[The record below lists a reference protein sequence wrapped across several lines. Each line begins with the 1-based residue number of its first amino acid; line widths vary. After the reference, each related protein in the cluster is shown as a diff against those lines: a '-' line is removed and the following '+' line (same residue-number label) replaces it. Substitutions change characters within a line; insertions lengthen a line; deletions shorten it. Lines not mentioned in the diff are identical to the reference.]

1 MAIATG
7 TAVALAAGATALGA
21 GATIYSSRQAKKAAQ
36 ATNAANERMA
46 SDANKSE
53 MLRYY
58 ESRGGAMG
66 ASMDELMARPGQA
79 KYDPDLSVFNE
90 DGTAKRSAVMPLY
103 LSGLE
108 QGMSGNIEDKYN
120 QMQEMYDPQRMQ
132 NVANEMAGAEQ
143 GMMDA
148 VNDLYSGQ
156 EFRDKQNYL
165 DNIQDTRLSGLDNIL
180 SARMGANQGIAD
192 ARMQNVDGLAQA
204 REDASLAQA
213 QVILNEA
220 QRNAAQQD
228 FTGRSGIVGN
238 SGNAQANT
246 LQALMTGYGNAAQN
260 AAKGRLATARDRG
273 QANVLNAMDSGKATE
288 ADALARAQAREKAAG
303 DAYNLYKSDLS
314 QRKENQA
321 GSVIGGVAS
330 NQQTAQNAMMLP
342 EMATSKALN
351 AGGFQLGQGRMPEYN
366 VAAQVPVPRGPNPF
380 SVVGDAL
387 KTGLGFATMFGGMG
401 GGGTGGAISTLPS
414 YDYNSLTSS
423 YGSGGSGLG
432 YGSGFQGLGSTP
444 MVPTGEYDMSSMFG
458 SK

>member
-7 TAVALAAGATALGA
+7 TAVALAAGATALSVGGSIYGA
-21 GATIYSSRQAKKAAQ
+21 RQAKKAAQ
-36 ATNAANERMA
+36 AQNAANERMA
-46 SDANKSE
+46 SDANKAE

-58 ESRGGAMG
+58 ESRGGDMG
-66 ASMDELMARPGQA
+66 ASMEELMARPGQA
-79 KYDPDLSVFNE
+79 NYDPELSVFNE
-90 DGTAKRSAVMPLY
+90 DGTAKRSAIMPLY

-108 QGMSGNIEDKYN
+108 QGMAGNIEDKYN

-156 EFRDKQNYL
+156 EFRDNQNYL
-165 DNIQDTRLSGLDNIL
+165 NNIQDTRLSGLDNIL

-220 QRNAAQQD
+220 QRNAARQD

-238 SGNAQANT
+238 SGNAQANA
-246 LQALMTGYGNAAQN
+246 LQALMTGYGNAATN

-303 DAYNLYKSDLS
+303 EAYNLYKSDLS
-314 QRKENQA
+314 QRKQNQA
-321 GSVIGGVAS
+321 GSVISGVAT

-366 VAAQVPVPRGPNPF
+366 VAARVPVPAGPNPF
-380 SVVGDAL
+380 SIAGDAI
-387 KTGLGFATMFGGMG
+387 KTGLGFATMMG
-401 GGGTGGAISTLPS
+401 GGGGGGGSAISTLPS

-423 YGSGGSGLG
+423 YGSGALGAGSGSSYDWNSMTGGSGMNLG
-432 YGSGFQGLGSTP
+432 Y
-444 MVPTGEYDMSSMFG
+444 
-458 SK
+458 